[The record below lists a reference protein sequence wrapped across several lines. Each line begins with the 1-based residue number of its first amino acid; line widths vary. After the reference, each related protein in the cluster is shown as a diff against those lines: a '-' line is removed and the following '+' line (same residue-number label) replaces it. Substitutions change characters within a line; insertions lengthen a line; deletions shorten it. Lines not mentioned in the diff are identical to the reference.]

1 MANVVRKLVSTP
13 SAPKSIG
20 PFSQAVIVDKTMY
33 ISGFV
38 GFDPATT
45 TLVPGGV
52 REQTEQT
59 LKNIG
64 EVLKAAGATY
74 NNVVKTT
81 VLLTDMNDYAVVNEV
96 YGKYFS
102 ENKPARAAY
111 QIGCLPAREAK
122 VEIEAVAVLGNIVD
136 GKL

>member
-1 MANVVRKLVSTP
+1 MANTKRRIVRAAGAPTP
-13 SAPKSIG
+13 TG
-20 PFSQAVIVDKTMY
+20 QYNQAVIVDKTMY